1 MHREQCIVVFI
12 LNIKKSK
19 TKKQNNIEQQNKNS
33 ILNTKNLTIGYQQK
47 KQDKIVF
54 SDINISIKKGKLISV
69 LGKNGIGKSTLL
81 RTLSK
86 VQKPISGAIYFEG
99 KALNSYSENELSKKL
114 SLVLTERLPES
125 QLTVFELIALGRQP
139 YTNWMDTLSEVD
151 LMKINTAIDQTEI
164 NHLKNNRF
172 YELSDG
178 QLQRVLI
185 ARALAQDTEVI
196 ILDEPTAH
204 LDMHQTINIFSLL
217 QKLVQETKKT
227 IIISSHEINLALQL
241 SDEIILLTENKVQ
254 FGTTTALILE
264 NAFDNLF
271 PNNLLKFNKS
281 LQQFVINKN

>member
-1 MHREQCIVVFI
+1 MV
-12 LNIKKSK
+12 L
-19 TKKQNNIEQQNKNS
+19 
-33 ILNTKNLTIGYQQK
+33 
-47 KQDKIVF
+47 
-54 SDINISIKKGKLISV
+54 SDINLSIEKGKLISV

-86 VQKPISGAIYFEG
+86 VQKSISGAIYFEG
-99 KALNSYSENELSKKL
+99 KELHSYSENELSKKL

-139 YTNWMDTLSEVD
+139 YTNWIDKLSETD
-151 LMKINTAIDQTEI
+151 LEKIHTAIEQTEI
-164 NHLKNNRF
+164 THLKNNRF

-185 ARALAQDTEVI
+185 ARALAQDTAVI

-217 QKLVQETKKT
+217 QKLVKETKKT

-241 SDEIILLTENKVQ
+241 SDEIIVLTENNIQ
-254 FGTTTALILE
+254 FGTTATLISN
-264 NAFDNLF
+264 NAFDHLF

-281 LQQFVINKN
+281 LQQFVINKT